1 MTILVAVAD
10 DEASSRVLET
20 AVTLGEALATPLY
33 VVHLVDDADADR
45 AAERMR
51 DALSDRLADEP
62 VEARV
67 ALEYVGRHSRRPGA
81 RIAREL
87 LEIAEDVDIT
97 HIVMGHEPKG
107 LSGRL
112 RSGDAAF
119 AVVNETTVPV
129 TVVPR
134 LDEH

>member
-20 AVTLGEALATPLY
+20 AVTLGEGLATPLY

-62 VEARV
+62 VEATV

-112 RSGDAAF
+112 RSGDAAV

>member
-10 DEASSRVLET
+10 DETSDRVIDT
-20 AVTLGEALATPLY
+20 AVTLGAALATPLY
-33 VVHLVDDADADR
+33 VVHLVDDTDADR

-51 DALSDRLADEP
+51 DSLADRLDDEP
-62 VEARV
+62 VEADV
-67 ALEYVGRHSRRPGA
+67 ALEYVGRHSRRPGP
-81 RIAREL
+81 RIAHEL

-97 HIVMGHEPKG
+97 HIVMGHEAKG
-107 LSGRL
+107 LRGRL
-112 RSGDAAF
+112 RSGDAAV

-134 LDEH
+134 PDG

>member
-1 MTILVAVAD
+1 MTILVGVAD
-10 DEASSRVLET
+10 DETSRRVIDT
-20 AVTLGEALATPLY
+20 AITLGEALATPLY

-51 DALSDRLADEP
+51 DALKDRLADEP
-62 VEARV
+62 VEASV

-97 HIVMGHEPKG
+97 HIVMGHEAKG
-107 LSGRL
+107 LRGRL

-134 LDEH
+134 LEE

>member
-10 DEASSRVLET
+10 DGAASRVIDT
-20 AVTLGEALATPLY
+20 AVTLGEALSTPLY
-33 VVHLVDDADADR
+33 VVHLVGEAHADR
-45 AAERMR
+45 TAERMR
-51 DALSDRLADEP
+51 DALENRLDDEP
-62 VEARV
+62 VESRV

-81 RIAREL
+81 RIAHEL
-87 LEIAEDVDIT
+87 LEIAADVDIT

-107 LSGRL
+107 LRGRL
-112 RSGDAAF
+112 RSGDVAF

-134 LDEH
+134 LDE

>member
-10 DEASSRVLET
+10 DEASSRVVDT
-20 AVTLGEALATPLY
+20 AVRLGKGLSQPLY
-33 VVHLVDDADADR
+33 VVHLIDDADADR

-51 DALSDRLADEP
+51 DALNDRLADEP
-62 VEARV
+62 VDATV

-81 RIAREL
+81 RIAHEL

-97 HIVMGHEPKG
+97 HIVMGHEAKG
-107 LSGRL
+107 LRGRL

-119 AVVNETTVPV
+119 AVVNATAVPV

-134 LDEH
+134 PDEE